1 MCPEAEIT
9 FRVSNQLI
17 HKIEEGKFMVKEYQR
32 PAADKTDHSAVS
44 SLLQIDYRFN
54 RGIKIDHTDN
64 ALIVAISS
72 GIFGS

>member
-1 MCPEAEIT
+1 MGLSNQMCPEAEIT

-44 SLLQIDYRFN
+44 YIFITN
-54 RGIKIDHTDN
+54 R
-64 ALIVAISS
+64 
-72 GIFGS
+72 